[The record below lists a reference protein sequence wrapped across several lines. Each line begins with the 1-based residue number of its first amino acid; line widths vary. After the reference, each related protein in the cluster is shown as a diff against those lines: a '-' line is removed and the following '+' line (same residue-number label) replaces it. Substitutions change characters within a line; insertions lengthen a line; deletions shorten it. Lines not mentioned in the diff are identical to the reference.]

1 MQSTHLPYLLPYVI
15 SFFISLSVAVYAWQR
30 RGIPGARSFALVV
43 GSQAAWTFGY
53 IFELNSDTLE
63 GKLFWDNMQ
72 FVASFVWPLVFLR
85 FALIY
90 TGRSFKRPYLAW
102 LLLSAPFLLFVGFML
117 TSRFR
122 GWIRL
127 SADLI
132 PGEPFAALT
141 YEFTTAVW
149 LVSSYAYILVFI
161 ALYLLIITFIR
172 SQELYRRQMLIVVTG
187 ALIPLVGVLLTLLG
201 ITFSLQRDT
210 TPITF
215 AMSNLLIAWG
225 LFRYRLFDIVPVARD
240 TVFDG
245 ISDYVL
251 VLDANNRLV
260 DINPAAQRALGVPT
274 SRLIGQPAM
283 QVLAAWGDL
292 VSEFGPETSL
302 KTEIKIDRQGQ
313 TRFLALRI
321 TPLHLHKDNGRG
333 GNGRIIVARDVTER
347 RRAEQMLEERSEQ
360 LEAANEELRI
370 LSQVKDEF
378 VANVSHE
385 LRTPLTNIK
394 LYHDLLV
401 RYPHRQEQYLA
412 VLQRETDRLETL
424 IEDLLLLSRLDREVV
439 ELKFETVDLNVLV
452 ENMVHDRQALVESRG
467 LTVAVRLLATAVL
480 VQADATLISQALS
493 VLLTNATNYT
503 PSGGAIE
510 VYTEV
515 VCNNDR
521 DWAGFCV
528 QDTGPGILPA
538 EQAKLFSRFFRG
550 EAAHSSHTAGTGLG
564 LAIAKEIIDRHH
576 GRITVESTGIPGEG
590 AAFHVWLPVGL

>member
-1 MQSTHLPYLLPYVI
+1 MQSTHLPYLLPYAI
-15 SFFISLSVAVYAWQR
+15 SFLISLSVAVYAWQR
-30 RGIPGARSFALVV
+30 RSVPGARAFALAAA
-43 GSQAAWTFGY
+43 SQAAWTFGY
-53 IFELNSDTLE
+53 IFELNSDTLAA
-63 GKLFWDNMQ
+63 KLFWDNMQ
-72 FVASFVWPLVFLR
+72 FVASFIWPLVFLS
-85 FALIY
+85 FALAY

-102 LLLSAPFLLFVGFML
+102 LLLSAPFLLFVGFLL
-117 TSRFR
+117 TDRFH
-122 GWIRL
+122 GWIRP
-127 SADLI
+127 SANLI

-141 YEFTTAVW
+141 YEFTTALW
-149 LVSSYAYILVFI
+149 LVSSYAYILIFVP
-161 ALYLLIITFIR
+161 LYLLIVTFIR

-201 ITFSLQRDT
+201 VTFTFQRDT
-210 TPITF
+210 TPVTF
-215 AMSNLLIAWG
+215 AISNLLIAWG

-260 DINPAAQRALGVPT
+260 DINPAAQRALGVPA
-274 SRLIGQPAM
+274 SQLIGQPAM
-283 QVLAAWGDL
+283 QVLTAWGDL

-302 KTEIKIDRQGQ
+302 KTEIKINRQGH

-321 TPLHLHKDNGRG
+321 TPLHSRNASNRG
-333 GNGRIIVARDVTER
+333 SNGRIIVARDVTER
-347 RRAEQMLEERSEQ
+347 KRAEQMLEERSEQ
-360 LEAANEELRI
+360 LQAANEELRI

-394 LYHDLLV
+394 LYHDLLT

-439 ELKFETVDLNVLV
+439 ELKFENVDLNMLV
-452 ENMVHDRQALVESRG
+452 ENMVHDRQALAESRG
-467 LTVAVRLLATAVL
+467 LKLTVRLSATAVL
-480 VQADATLISQALS
+480 VQADATLVSQALS

-503 PSGGAIE
+503 PAGGAIE

-515 VCNNDR
+515 ECSNDHN
-521 DWAGFCV
+521 WAGFCV
-528 QDTGPGILPA
+528 QDTGPGIIPA
-538 EQAKLFSRFFRG
+538 EQEKLFSRFFRG

-576 GRITVESTGIPGEG
+576 GRITIESTGIPGQG
-590 AAFHVWLPVGL
+590 AAFHVWLPAGS

>member
-1 MQSTHLPYLLPYVI
+1 MQSTHLPYLLPYAI
-15 SFFISLSVAVYAWQR
+15 SFLISLSVAVYAWQR
-30 RGIPGARSFALVV
+30 RSVPGARAFALAAA
-43 GSQAAWTFGY
+43 SRAAWTFGY

-63 GKLFWDNMQ
+63 AKLFWDDMQ
-72 FVASFVWPLVFLR
+72 FVASFIWPLVFLS
-85 FALIY
+85 FALAY

-117 TSRFR
+117 TDRFH
-122 GWIRL
+122 GWIRP

-141 YEFTTAVW
+141 YEFTTAVL
-149 LVSSYAYILVFI
+149 LVSSYAYILIFVP
-161 ALYLLIITFIR
+161 LYLLTITFIR

-187 ALIPLVGVLLTLLG
+187 ALIPLVGVLLTLFG
-201 ITFSLQRDT
+201 VTFTFQRDT
-210 TPITF
+210 TPVTF
-215 AMSNLLIAWG
+215 AISNLLIAWG

-251 VLDANNRLV
+251 VLDANNRLI
-260 DINPAAQRALGVPT
+260 DINPAAQRALGAPA
-274 SRLIGQPAM
+274 SQLIGQPAM

-302 KTEIKIDRQGQ
+302 KTEIKINRQGQ
-313 TRFLALRI
+313 ERFLALRI
-321 TPLHLHKDNGRG
+321 TPLNYSSRG
-333 GNGRIIVARDVTER
+333 SNGRIIVARDVTER

-360 LEAANEELRI
+360 LQAANEELRI

-394 LYHDLLV
+394 LYHDLLT

-412 VLQRETDRLETL
+412 VLQRETDRLETI

-439 ELKFETVDLNVLV
+439 ELKFENVDLNVLV
-452 ENMVHDRQALVESRG
+452 GNMVHDRQALVESRG
-467 LTVAVRLLATAVL
+467 LKLTVRLSAAVVL
-480 VQADATLISQALS
+480 VQADATLVSQALS

-515 VCNNDR
+515 ER
-521 DWAGFCV
+521 SHGRHWAGFCV

-538 EQAKLFSRFFRG
+538 EQEKLFSRFFRG
-550 EAAHSSHTAGTGLG
+550 EAAHSSQTAGTGLG

-576 GRITVESTGIPGEG
+576 GRITIESTGIPGQG
-590 AAFHVWLPVGL
+590 AGFYVWLPVVS